1 MMDFLHSYFSF
12 MLSDFELSF
21 LIIVFFLIFSFGLF
35 MLISSLNNAWILNT
49 TWIVVSILFHI
60 NFFFYSTISKTD
72 VIKITSI
79 VSKYEAI
86 EVIKDDYISY
96 SNKINTLLKN
106 ISLEKRMTYFD
117 LIYLNYNI
125 NQILNY
131 IEYDKKV
138 LLYDKS
144 LLKLNISN

>member
-1 MMDFLHSYFSF
+1 MDFLHSYFSF